1 MPTFSRVTWKVK
13 PGASASFKGIPQ
25 QRAVDIYIDMNAG
38 FAYLDGLIKF
48 LKSKNLNIAPLTAG
62 QNICLGV
69 VLAKDTLKLN
79 DEVKFFKLTEDKAA
93 LWAFLQQCF
102 KDRL

>member
-1 MPTFSRVTWKVK
+1 MPTFSRVTWKAK
-13 PGASASFKGIPQ
+13 PGASFKGISQ
-25 QRAVDIYIDMNAG
+25 TQSVDIYIDMNAD
-38 FAYLDGLIKF
+38 FAYLEGLIKF

-62 QNICLGV
+62 QNLSSGV
-69 VLAKDTLKLN
+69 VLAKDTLKFN
-79 DEVKFFKLTEDKAA
+79 DEVKFFKLTEDKAT